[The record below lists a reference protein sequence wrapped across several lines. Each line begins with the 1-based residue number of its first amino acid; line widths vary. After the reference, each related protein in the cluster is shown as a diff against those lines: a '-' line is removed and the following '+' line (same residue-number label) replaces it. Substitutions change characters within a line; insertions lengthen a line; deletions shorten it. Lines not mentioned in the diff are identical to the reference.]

1 MLMKLLGFPLAKA
14 EDITQ
19 TILVNLGLNLAE
31 KKVPVPVSGDSMIV
45 SVYITGTS

>member
-1 MLMKLLGFPLAKA
+1 MKLLGFPLAKA

-31 KKVPVPVSGDSMIV
+31 KKYRYRYPVIV
-45 SVYITGTS
+45 